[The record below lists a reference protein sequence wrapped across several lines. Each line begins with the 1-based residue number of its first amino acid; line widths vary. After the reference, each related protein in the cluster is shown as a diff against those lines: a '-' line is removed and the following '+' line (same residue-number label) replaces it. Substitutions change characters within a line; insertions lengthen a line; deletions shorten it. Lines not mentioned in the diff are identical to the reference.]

1 MINLLTLNRGVGI
14 LYKLPVILKPNVLFP
29 AMDGDDESHI
39 LPAFQKLVDLFW
51 TFDQSRAFEIIEGS
65 SADLFDTGDMESARR
80 NSLYTLHTKLQEVS
94 LDWDTSNEVQRADIC
109 VTRQWMR
116 AVLWKASNNYERLNS
131 GSQITSLDHPI
142 QIAREFLGFISQ
154 LPSTALEAHGP
165 TMVCNQVYCVFIF
178 ANIENRKRRS
188 TRSQAQ
194 WRTQLPTM
202 IQSHGSH
209 LIGQ

>member
-1 MINLLTLNRGVGI
+1 
-14 LYKLPVILKPNVLFP
+14 
-29 AMDGDDESHI
+29 MDGDDETHI

-51 TFDQSRAFEIIEGS
+51 TFDQSRAFEILEGS
-65 SADLFDTGDMESARR
+65 SVDMFATNDIESARR
-80 NSLYTLHTKLQEVS
+80 NSLYTLHKKLQEVS
-94 LDWDTSNEVQRADIC
+94 LDWDSSNEVQCADIC

-116 AVLWKASNNYERLNS
+116 AILWKVSNNHEWMHS
-131 GSQITSLDHPI
+131 GSQITPLDHPI

-165 TMVCNQVYCVFIF
+165 TMVREQGYLIPYLHLL
-178 ANIENRKRRS
+178 ISKRKRRF

-202 IQSHGSH
+202 TQYHGSR